1 VSPLDEVATLMAE
14 RAKYE
19 AFLRELEKGGS
30 SKPAHVVAKVRT
42 DYTAKLT
49 DVTERLK
56 ANNDVLTKHANEL
69 TAKLQKLEASE
80 KQIVDEHAEAEI
92 RKQVGELSDVDWE
105 LSSKKAESA
114 LMKIKQEQQVAAA
127 DINRIREI
135 LGGVSATES
144 LAKPAPVDELAFLK
158 SVVGGASQKMPA
170 AAPPAPRPSSGAVAP
185 RTSAETPVAR
195 TSTPTPAPRTSVA
208 KPVVPPE
215 PPAPPPIPKPS
226 WIEPDPMSVSSTPA
240 ASSPTPS
247 SSATPVGGIRP
258 VARPSPPKE
267 QLIAKPQS
275 DIKINARNSDET
287 PMASSVPD
295 GDIQLKAKGG
305 GQSLAKKTLKCAECG
320 TLNTPSEWYCERCG
334 AELTQL

>member
-1 VSPLDEVATLMAE
+1 MEE
-14 RAKYE
+14 RSKYE
-19 AFLRELEKGGS
+19 AFLRELDKGGS

-56 ANNDVLTKHANEL
+56 ANNEVLTRHAAEL
-69 TAKLQKLEASE
+69 TAKLQKLEESE

-92 RKQVGELSDVDWE
+92 RKQVGELSEVDWE
-105 LSSKKAESA
+105 LSTKKAESA
-114 LMKIKQEQQVAAA
+114 LMKIKQEQQVTAA

-135 LGGVSATES
+135 LQGVSATES

-170 AAPPAPRPSSGAVAP
+170 ATPAPRPSTGTSAP
-185 RTSAETPVAR
+185 RTSIA
-195 TSTPTPAPRTSVA
+195 TPAPRPSVA
-208 KPVVPPE
+208 RPVASPTPPAAA
-215 PPAPPPIPKPS
+215 PPAPPKES
-226 WIEPDPMSVSSTPA
+226 LIEPDPMSVSSTPA
-240 ASSPTPS
+240 APTPS
-247 SSATPVGGIRP
+247 SAATPVAGIKP
-258 VARPSPPKE
+258 VARPAPPKE
-267 QLIAKPQS
+267 QLIAKPVS
-275 DIKINARNSDET
+275 DIKIKARNSDESL
-287 PMASSVPD
+287 ASNVPD
-295 GDIQLKAKGG
+295 GDIELKAKGG